1 MSIRLLTCIAI
12 FLFVIVSAS
21 SHVVDVMLVNYPN
34 QPYTGTNAGN
44 LDGTVVDGSQGPHL
58 AIVGASVCFI
68 TNVNNPGCEATNS
81 TGGFLFQNVAA
92 GQYAIQ
98 VTASGFYSSPLITVQ
113 VSTGELSH
121 AGQIGLQPVG
131 PPWYTEALPL
141 ILVSIVA
148 IAALIVSCVLAYKVR
163 SYRKAPKTPDRN

>member
-1 MSIRLLTCIAI
+1 MRIRLLKGIAV
-12 FLFVIVSAS
+12 FLFMIGFAG
-21 SHVVDVMLVNYPN
+21 SHLVYVTLVNYPN
-34 QPYTGTNAGN
+34 QAYTGTNAGD

-92 GQYAIQ
+92 GQYTIQ

-121 AGQIGLQPVG
+121 AGQIGLQAG
-131 PPWYTEALPL
+131 GTSWYTQDFAL

-148 IAALIVSCVLAYKVR
+148 ISALIAICILAYRVR
-163 SYRKAPKTPDRN
+163 SYRKASKT